1 MKDSNIPGYVNSIGV
16 CGMVFFTEYEI
27 SNYRSFVKYFDVDRL
42 TRLWFELMN
51 NGIWISPCADEHW
64 TISV

>member
-1 MKDSNIPGYVNSIGV
+1 MKDSNILGYVNSIGV
-16 CGMVFFTEYEI
+16 CGMVFFTEHEI
-27 SNYRSFVKYFDVDRL
+27 SDYRSFVKYFDADRL

-51 NGIWISPCADEHW
+51 NGIWISPRADEHW